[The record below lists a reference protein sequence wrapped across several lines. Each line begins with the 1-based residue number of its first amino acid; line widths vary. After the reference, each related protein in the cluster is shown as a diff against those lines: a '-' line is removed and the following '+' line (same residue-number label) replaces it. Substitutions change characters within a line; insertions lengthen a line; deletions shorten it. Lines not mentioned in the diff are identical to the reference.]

1 MSATSKPAEL
11 NQCGM
16 VLPTSCFFTCFP
28 PAIRC
33 FSPVLSP
40 VIPRR
45 LGSFPPCGEIVESA
59 EAVENR
65 ENRANKLMDKG
76 IITLNQCFVRTQTTI
91 DRARHRPAKP
101 HPGLDMVKPP
111 R

>member
-11 NQCGM
+11 NQCGV

-40 VIPRR
+40 VTPRV
-45 LGSFPPCGEIVESA
+45 LVDSA
-59 EAVENR
+59 VGAKSSGHQALEKNR

-76 IITLNQCFVRTQTTI
+76 IITLNQCLVRAQTMI
-91 DRARHRPAKP
+91 DRAWWRPARLIP
-101 HPGLDMVKPP
+101 ASMW
-111 R
+111 